1 MPALLPR
8 SPLENGGEMTGTIT
22 DCPTTASPPP
32 SFTSFPLSP
41 CFLRG
46 PRKIFSSYSPPSA
59 SAASASVAY
68 VAVGDERAQNDK

>member
-22 DCPTTASPPP
+22 DCPTTASPP

-46 PRKIFSSYSPPSA
+46 PRKIFSSSSPPSA
-59 SAASASVAY
+59 SAASASVAS
-68 VAVGDERAQNDK
+68 VAVGGERAQNDK